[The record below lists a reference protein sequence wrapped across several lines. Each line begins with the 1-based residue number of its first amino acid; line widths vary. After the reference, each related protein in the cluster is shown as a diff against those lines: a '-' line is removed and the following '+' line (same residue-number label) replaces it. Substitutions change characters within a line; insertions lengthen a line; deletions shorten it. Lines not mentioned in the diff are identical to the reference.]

1 MIYHTH
7 TFATEAEAEAFAAGV
22 EFAHRENL
30 IVEAIEPAAGFA
42 EAGGDVC
49 GGRSADAG
57 GISDHADVVPG
68 DQEHG

>member
-30 IVEAIEPAAGFA
+30 IVEAIEPAEF
-42 EAGGDVC
+42 DVTAVEYE
-49 GGRSADAG
+49 RLSFQWAVLVTDYDSE
-57 GISDHADVVPG
+57 SDEEEGA
-68 DQEHG
+68 

>member
-30 IVEAIEPAAGFA
+30 IVEAIEPAEF
-42 EAGGDVC
+42 
-49 GGRSADAG
+49 
-57 GISDHADVVPG
+57 DVVAPEYEKWSHQWAVLVTDYDSEQDEEEG
-68 DQEHG
+68 A